1 MDTSI
6 IPGTSFFILSKSDTR
21 LFSRALSSVSRSFGI
36 FTKKFNSKGTPN
48 AGVDHPDSGK

>member
-1 MDTSI
+1 M
-6 IPGTSFFILSKSDTR
+6 PGTSFFILSESDTR

-36 FTKKFNSKGTPN
+36 LTKKFNSKGTPN